1 MKTDKRLD
9 FATYQRQAAKTSK
22 IAKRDGDA
30 VTLSL
35 LGIMGEL
42 GSLAA
47 EQKKRLRDGAR
58 YRFFREKVGED
69 LGDLL
74 WYLASFAS
82 AHGLDLE
89 EVARQNLAKIEAV
102 WLPSDDSHY
111 LLFDAQA
118 PTEQQLPRH
127 FDIEFRQ
134 ESGVLR
140 IFWNG
145 EQKGNDLTD
154 NNYSDDGYRYHDV
167 FHLAYAAVLG
177 WSPVT
182 RAVLRR
188 KRKYKPEL
196 DEVEDGGRAIV
207 VEEGISQLVYTYA
220 KSQEFLETDKEIDR
234 ELLHIVR
241 RMSEHLEVRARS
253 EADWERAIHEGFRV
267 WRELRSAGEGRVTV
281 DLAQRKV
288 FFSTLPARVGSP
300 KPTATPGVVRAS
312 SRTSNRRSRAT
323 R

>member
-1 MKTDKRLD
+1 MKNDKRLD

-22 IAKRDGDA
+22 FAKRDGEA
-30 VTLSL
+30 ATLSL
-35 LGIMGEL
+35 LGLMGEL

-47 EQKKRLRDGAR
+47 EQKKRLRDGDR
-58 YRFFREKVGED
+58 YRYFREKVDEE

-74 WYLASFAS
+74 WYLASLAS

-89 EVARQNLAKIEAV
+89 EIARQNLAKIEAV

-111 LLFDAQA
+111 LLFDIQA
-118 PTEQQLPRH
+118 PPAQQIPRH
-127 FDIEFRQ
+127 FDIEFR
-134 ESGVLR
+134 EEKGVLR

-145 EQKGNDLTD
+145 EQKGNALTD
-154 NNYSDDGYRYHDV
+154 NNYIDDGYRYHDV

-182 RAVLRR
+182 RSVLHR
-188 KRKYKPEL
+188 KRKYRPEL

-220 KSQEFLETDKEIDR
+220 KSLDFLETEKEIDR

-241 RMSEHLEVRARS
+241 RMSEHLEVRARG

-267 WRELRSAGEGRVTV
+267 WRELRRAGEGRVTV
-281 DLAQRKV
+281 DLAQRKI
-288 FFSTLPARVGSP
+288 FFSTLPARVTTP
-300 KPTATPGVVRAS
+300 RKAAPGVVRAS
-312 SRTSNRRSRAT
+312 SRISNRRSRAS